1 MQLQDDYVEE
11 QMHYEQ
17 DIRIWAEAQ
26 VQKGT
31 DSYAENEGEI
41 EVNSLFLAVTHP
53 LAVSLPPSVIAAL
66 VLSHNEL

>member
-1 MQLQDDYVEE
+1 M
-11 QMHYEQ
+11 
-17 DIRIWAEAQ
+17 
-26 VQKGT
+26 QKGT